1 MRSRVPRLS
10 TSSSAADFEKQACF
24 KRTLFL
30 MFLPSRLFALFPF
43 IRPGLLGRGND
54 SSKTTSQES
63 GTVSKSHRLTPGYYW
78 IRLGS
83 LVAPFLPTWWSSRD
97 SEASVT
103 TQPNTL
109 AFTEQ
114 NKPWHKKWLV
124 LEVKKDMWLVMSPSN
139 EPSEFDKKGSGEHRH
154 KNTQTWTL

>member
-1 MRSRVPRLS
+1 MEIRSRVPRLS

-30 MFLPSRLFALFPF
+30 TFLPSRLFAWFPF

-54 SSKTTSQES
+54 SSKTPSRES
-63 GTVSKSHRLTPGYYW
+63 GTVSKSQRLTPGYYW

-83 LVAPFLPTWWSSRD
+83 LVAPFLPTWWSSRE

-114 NKPWHKKWLV
+114 NKPWHKKMTCTGS
-124 LEVKKDMWLVMSPSN
+124 KK
-139 EPSEFDKKGSGEHRH
+139 RH
-154 KNTQTWTL
+154 VTCYVTFKWAFRIW